1 MQNNIKRIDTKSAFS
16 AEEED
21 EAEIVETILN
31 PLNQPQT
38 LLAKIIF
45 FYKNVPW
52 KSIKKPGSV
61 GLRKCYPHSGH
72 QSRM

>member
-21 EAEIVETILN
+21 EFEIVETKQ
-31 PLNQPQT
+31 NQPQT

-45 FYKNVPW
+45 FKKRYLGNLFAV
-52 KSIKKPGSV
+52 KSSLKLTQTKRLTKPFRQR
-61 GLRKCYPHSGH
+61 LN
-72 QSRM
+72 